1 MKRYRRILHN
11 SLTQFFNMNALSAML
26 QRLSTATSRETSTI
40 VYRSPVPSSKFTQ
53 PPFFQKLDEDI
64 IRFCFA
70 SDGIQYTSGLAF
82 SRVGV
87 LRFYSVRH
95 FPSFRCNESLDCLL
109 EIHNSAWQREVTVHF
124 NDHDRRRWDK
134 RHYRIFLE
142 GFGFYDCIASSWEIL
157 PVVAVDDLDSPIGT
171 KLDSSR

>member
-1 MKRYRRILHN
+1 MKKYRQILHDLF
-11 SLTQFFNMNALSAML
+11 SEYFSQHTLSSILHRLSSAML
-26 QRLSTATSRETSTI
+26 RESSMV

-53 PPFFQKLDEDI
+53 PPFFEILDNNI

-70 SDGIQYTSGLAF
+70 SDGVQYTSGLAF
-82 SRVGV
+82 SRIGA

-109 EIHNSAWQREVTVHF
+109 EIHNSAWQREVTGHF

-142 GFGFYDCIASSWEIL
+142 GFGFFECIASSWEVL